1 MGINQN
7 EIDELN
13 QYVDEFLHGLRMTK
27 DSQDLFEIFY
37 ILKKDDVY
45 IIDNVMKEHGLSE
58 KFLYKLFNFD
68 DSTIE
73 VLEKLEFE
81 SEGSE

>member
-1 MGINQN
+1 
-7 EIDELN
+7 
-13 QYVDEFLHGLRMTK
+13 MTK

-45 IIDNVMKEHGLSE
+45 LIDNEMKEHGLSE

>member
-1 MGINQN
+1 
-7 EIDELN
+7 
-13 QYVDEFLHGLRMTK
+13 
-27 DSQDLFEIFY
+27 
-37 ILKKDDVY
+37 
-45 IIDNVMKEHGLSE
+45 MKEHGLSE